1 MEYLVLS
8 YPKVLV
14 FRDSNLTGQFIYFL
28 KILSLIEG
36 NHFTMLLH
44 CNIVTMLFCCI
55 TARITCMYTY
65 SPLSGASLPCPRH
78 PTSEVFTEH

>member
-1 MEYLVLS
+1 MEYLVHS

-14 FRDSNLTGQFIYFL
+14 FRDSNLTGQFIYFF

-36 NHFTMLLH
+36 NRFTML
-44 CNIVTMLFCCI
+44 CWFCCI
-55 TARITCMYTY
+55 TARISCVYTY
-65 SPLSGASLPCPRH
+65 SPPSGTSLPCPRH